1 LSDEVNSNITES
13 ELAGGADITKLEA
26 GKRLVVKTKNTT
38 YTIEHREDGFYI
50 WGNRKYCPVP
60 TKCHINGSTWGGS
73 MLKLHWIG
81 IGMYMEFIID
91 MPKEERKVGE
101 VDGHGRIVTSQIQEV
116 FEL

>member
-1 LSDEVNSNITES
+1 
-13 ELAGGADITKLEA
+13 
-26 GKRLVVKTKNTT
+26 
-38 YTIEHREDGFYI
+38 
-50 WGNRKYCPVP
+50 
-60 TKCHINGSTWGGS
+60 

-116 FEL
+116 FELCFTCLT